1 MSEAESATLREA
13 KWITRPVDR
22 ETVQDRV
29 YRQIKAMII
38 NGEIEPGEAVTIQSL
53 SDAFQVS
60 AMPVREAL
68 RRLMAEQALTVL
80 TGRSVGVP
88 PLSPERLADLRRV
101 RGEIEGVAIRWAAE
115 KMTPTELREL
125 TCLVAMMEEAEA
137 RSDSKLYVSAN
148 HHFHFRIYR
157 LAGSPTLLAMIESLW
172 LQISP
177 YFHVLRGSGN
187 WHSAN
192 VAHRRILEA
201 LAKGDG
207 PTAAVALRRDIDD
220 AATIL
225 AGQLGET
232 ARRAR

>member
-1 MSEAESATLREA
+1 MSEAESAVLRAA

-22 ETVQDRV
+22 ETIQDRV
-29 YRQIKAMII
+29 YSQIKAMII

-53 SDAFQVS
+53 SEAFQVS

-80 TGRSVGVP
+80 SGRSVGVP

-101 RGEIEGVAIRWAAE
+101 RGEIEGTAVRWAAE
-115 KMTPTELREL
+115 KMTPQDLGEL
-125 TCLVAMMEEAEA
+125 TRLVETLEDAEA

-157 LAGSPTLLAMIESLW
+157 LAGSATLLAFIESLW

-187 WHSAN
+187 WHAAN
-192 VAHRRILEA
+192 VAHRAMLEA
-201 LAKGDG
+201 LATGDG
-207 PTAAVALRRDIDD
+207 PTAAAALRRDIDG

-225 AGQLGET
+225 AARLGGT
-232 ARRAR
+232 AKRD